1 VDPPPDHGLIVLVG
15 LTGAGKSTAVAA
27 LRSAGVRLELL
38 PNRRDLADAHVL
50 PEAQRLAG
58 EPATTVRDRLQ
69 RFRLTARYREAYP
82 GGLAHALERWL
93 GQSPGRETGA
103 TRVFDNLRGE
113 GEVAYAVGVFPTARF
128 VVLEA
133 DAATRVLR
141 IAGRRDAFD
150 RAGAVAASRSAPSPV
165 APSGRR
171 GVAAEPPSTTA
182 GAPAWTRVPGLDELV
197 DLPRL
202 MIAADGLDRGAL
214 ERAARVVVEENR
226 HYDPEAAWRL
236 LAPLPAARRL
246 RLDSTR
252 LTPEEVAAA
261 VRAWW

>member
-1 VDPPPDHGLIVLVG
+1 MIVLVG

-27 LRSAGVRLELL
+27 LRSAGVLLELL
-38 PNRRDLADAHVL
+38 PNRRTLADTHVL
-50 PEAQRLAG
+50 PVAQRLAG
-58 EPATTVRDRLQ
+58 EPAAAVGDRLQ

-82 GGLAHALERWL
+82 GGLAHALQRWL
-93 GQSPGRETGA
+93 GEAPGPATGA

-113 GEVAYAVGVFPTARF
+113 AEVGYAVRVFPAARF

-133 DAATRVLR
+133 DAATRLLR
-141 IAGRRDAFD
+141 IAGRGDAFD
-150 RAGAVAASRSAPSPV
+150 RAGAPTPSPDGRSPA
-165 APSGRR
+165 APDGRR
-171 GVAAEPPSTTA
+171 AAAADATGE
-182 GAPAWTRVPGLDELV
+182 APAWTRVPGLHELV

-202 MIAADGLDRGAL
+202 VGAAAGLDGGAL

-226 HYDPEAAWRL
+226 HYDPDAAWRV

-246 RLDSTR
+246 RLDSTG
-252 LTPEEVAAA
+252 LTPQGVADA

>member
-1 VDPPPDHGLIVLVG
+1 MDPLPDHGLIVLVG

-38 PNRRDLADAHVL
+38 PNRRDLADTHVL

-93 GQSPGRETGA
+93 DESPGPETGA

-150 RAGAVAASRSAPSPV
+150 RAGAIAASRSAPSSV

-171 GVAAEPPSTTA
+171 GGAADPPS
-182 GAPAWTRVPGLDELV
+182 APAWTRVPGLDELV

-202 MIAADGLDRGAL
+202 VIAADGLDRGAL

-236 LAPLPAARRL
+236 LAPLPAVRRL
-246 RLDSTR
+246 RLDSAR